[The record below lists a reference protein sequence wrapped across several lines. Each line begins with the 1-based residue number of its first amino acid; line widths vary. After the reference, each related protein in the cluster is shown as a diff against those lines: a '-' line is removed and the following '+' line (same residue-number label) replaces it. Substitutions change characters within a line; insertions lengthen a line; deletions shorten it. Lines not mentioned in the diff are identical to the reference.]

1 MPAVSYV
8 FALISLILASYE
20 DIRTKRVTNVIWWI
34 FSAGLLMLPFGCGG
48 IGPEAAMECI
58 IAVCVQEFIM
68 CRVYGRADSHAFS
81 CCALFL
87 ILTGAGA
94 EWHILH
100 MGLSLAFL
108 TAVQAVR
115 GNIGRNLKLKA
126 PVPFVP
132 YISISFAL
140 TLIIM

>member
-8 FALISLILASYE
+8 LALISLILASYE

-94 EWHILH
+94 EGHILH